1 MWSYYGHL
9 PFWILIFK
17 FWYLS
22 VITFRSCNASPYKI
36 SQKSDNL
43 LPSYHQKQWFQYIVH
58 PPSWILKYEFWSHH
72 SYQSHYLIQSTKS
85 YHNRTI
91 FSLRYADIDFLISGR
106 PPSWIC
112 DDVIKLYAVV
122 HFHGP
127 LSLSLSCIFKLI
139 GLTSYKPHICAI
151 GDRQTDGHRHRLKLP
166 SRPLSEAGGLIKP
179 RYSAPQS
186 VAVNWTQVRERTDR
200 IIALPVSAISPQRSS
215 VQSGH
220 VV

>member
-1 MWSYYGHL
+1 M
-9 PFWILIFK
+9 
-17 FWYLS
+17 
-22 VITFRSCNASPYKI
+22 
-36 SQKSDNL
+36 
-43 LPSYHQKQWFQYIVH
+43 
-58 PPSWILKYEFWSHH
+58 LKYEFWSYR

-151 GDRQTDGHRHRLKLP
+151 GDRQTDRQTV
-166 SRPLSEAGGLIKP
+166 I
-179 RYSAPQS
+179 
-186 VAVNWTQVRERTDR
+186 D
-200 IIALPVSAISPQRSS
+200 IA
-215 VQSGH
+215 
-220 VV
+220 